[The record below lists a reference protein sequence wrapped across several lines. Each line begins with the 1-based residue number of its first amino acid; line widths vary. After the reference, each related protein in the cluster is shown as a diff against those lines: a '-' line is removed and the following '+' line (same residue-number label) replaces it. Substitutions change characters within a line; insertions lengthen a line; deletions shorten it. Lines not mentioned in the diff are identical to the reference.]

1 MPSLKDPEIKLTTL
15 KIKSNDIITL
25 SPLGKALAES
35 EIKKFNVV
43 IAFM

>member
-1 MPSLKDPEIKLTTL
+1 MKDPSIRLTTL

-25 SPLGKALAES
+25 SPLGQALAES
-35 EIKKFNVV
+35 EIKKYNVI